1 MRTLLLAVALVLS
14 LWPAAVV
21 ALAVERVIGGG
32 DDGAQ
37 SAAQP
42 TTTTRTTASTTTV
55 PPKKQA
61 TKAAV
66 TPAPE
71 GAPAEPGVL
80 DLAGLDR
87 LRDDTAT
94 LVVAVSEST
103 AASGQPDPQLAANA
117 LDVEAAVVTWQE
129 ANEGLG
135 EDAEFF
141 AALFV
146 EIAAAAADYATA
158 PSASTKQRLDEAV
171 ERHRRETLQEGP

>member
-1 MRTLLLAVALVLS
+1 MRALFLLAALVVS

-21 ALAVERVIGGG
+21 AFAVERVIGGG
-32 DDGAQ
+32 DDGAET
-37 SAAQP
+37 AAQP
-42 TTTTRTTASTTTV
+42 TPTTRTAVTTKTA
-55 PPKKQA
+55 PPQKTA

-71 GAPAEPGVL
+71 TPPAEPGVL

-94 LVVAVSEST
+94 LVVALSEST
-103 AASGQPDPQLAANA
+103 AASGQPDPQLAADA
-117 LDVEAAVVTWQE
+117 LDVEAAVVAWQE

-135 EDAEFF
+135 EDAEYF
-141 AALFV
+141 ATLFV

-158 PSASTKQRLDEAV
+158 PSASAKERLDEAV

>member
-1 MRTLLLAVALVLS
+1 MRALFVLVGLVVS

-32 DDGAQ
+32 DDRAE

-42 TTTTRTTASTTTV
+42 TTTARTTAT
-55 PPKKQA
+55 A
-61 TKAAV
+61 KAAPSKQQV
-66 TPAPE
+66 AAVAPE
-71 GAPAEPGVL
+71 PEPEAASAEPGVL

-94 LVVAVSEST
+94 LVVAISEST
-103 AASGQPDPQLAANA
+103 AASGQPDPQLAGDA
-117 LDVEAAVVTWQE
+117 LDIEAAVVTWQE

-135 EDAEFF
+135 EDAEYF
-141 AALFV
+141 ATLFV
-146 EIAAAAADYATA
+146 KIAAAAADYATA
-158 PSASTKQRLDEAV
+158 PSESAKERLDEAV

>member
-1 MRTLLLAVALVLS
+1 MRSLLLVVALVVS

-21 ALAVERVIGGG
+21 AFAVERVIGGG
-32 DDGAQ
+32 DDRADT
-37 SAAQP
+37 AAQP
-42 TTTTRTTASTTTV
+42 TTTTAATTTAR
-55 PPKKQA
+55 PPKK
-61 TKAAV
+61 TVPAAASA
-66 TPAPE
+66 PAPD
-71 GAPAEPGVL
+71 APPAEPGVL

-94 LVVAVSEST
+94 LVVAISEST
-103 AASGQPDPQLAANA
+103 AASGQPDPQLAAEA
-117 LDVEAAVVTWQE
+117 LDVEAAAVAWQE

-141 AALFV
+141 ATLFV

-158 PSASTKQRLDEAV
+158 PSASARERLDEAV

>member
-1 MRTLLLAVALVLS
+1 MRALFLVVALVVS

-21 ALAVERVIGGG
+21 AFAVERVIGGG
-32 DDGAQ
+32 DDDAET
-37 SAAQP
+37 AAQP
-42 TTTTRTTASTTTV
+42 TTTATTTKA
-55 PPKKQA
+55 PPSKKE
-61 TKAAV
+61 KKVAAV
-66 TPAPE
+66 ASAPAPE
-71 GAPAEPGVL
+71 APPAEPGVL

-94 LVVAVSEST
+94 LVVAISEST
-103 AASGQPDPQLAANA
+103 AASGQPDPQLAADA
-117 LDVEAAVVTWQE
+117 LDVEAAAVAWQE

-141 AALFV
+141 ATLFV

-158 PSASTKQRLDEAV
+158 PSASARERLDEAV